1 MAAAVKDVYTGDY
14 VPATNPEVRTYLTN
28 KIRNQKK
35 AESLVA
41 KYQGKGKS
49 VAEYAAAMGVKADT
63 TQVTF
68 GQGYIRNFG
77 MNEPA
82 LAANVSVAKQG
93 ALCGPLALNNSVV
106 VFDVV
111 SVANQGREFNYE
123 NDAMV
128 FNQREGVQTF
138 QNQLFNV
145 LLGNKKIDN
154 RIQKFYSER

>member
-1 MAAAVKDVYTGDY
+1 M
-14 VPATNPEVRTYLTN
+14 
-28 KIRNQKK
+28 
-35 AESLVA
+35 A

-68 GQGYIRNFG
+68 GQGYVRGFG
-77 MNEPA
+77 MNEGA
-82 LAANVSVAKQG
+82 LQANVAVAKQG
-93 ALCGPLALNNSVV
+93 EVRGPVALNNSVV

-111 SVANQGREFNYE
+111 SVAEQGRAFDYA

-145 LLGNKKIDN
+145 LLGNKKVEN
-154 RIQKFYSER
+154 RVQKFYSER